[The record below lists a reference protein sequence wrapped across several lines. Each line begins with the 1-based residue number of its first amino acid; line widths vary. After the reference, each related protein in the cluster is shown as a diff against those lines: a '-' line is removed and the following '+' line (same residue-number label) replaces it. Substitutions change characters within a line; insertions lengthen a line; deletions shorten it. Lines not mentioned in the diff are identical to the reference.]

1 MKTLIV
7 SGGNVD
13 ILFLEDILK
22 EKHDCIIAVDK
33 GIEALHE
40 LNIKPNYI
48 VGDFDSVNKE
58 IINIYRNENIP
69 IQQHNPEKDYTDTEL
84 GIKLAISLKS
94 TKISV
99 VGGIGT
105 RLDHTLANIHILKH
119 CLDNDIVCEMLDEHN
134 KVYLINHNFQI
145 EKSKAFGK
153 YISIIPL
160 TTEVSGI
167 TLKGFKYPLK
177 DYTLAIGKSLGISNE
192 IEDDY
197 ADIDLK
203 EGILI
208 VIESKD

>member
-13 ILFLEDILK
+13 ILFLKELLK
-22 EKHDCIIAVDK
+22 EKYDCIIAVDK

-48 VGDFDSVNKE
+48 VGDLDSVNKD

-69 IQQHNPEKDYTDTEL
+69 IQEHNPEKDYTDTEL
-84 GIKLAISLKS
+84 GIKLAISLKAS
-94 TKISV
+94 KISL

-119 CLDNDIVCEMLDEHN
+119 CLDNNIVCEILDTHN
-134 KVYLINHNFQI
+134 KVYLINHNVQI
-145 EKSKAFGK
+145 EKIKAFGK
-153 YISIIPL
+153 YISLIPL

-177 DYTLAIGKSLGISNE
+177 EYTLAIGRSLGISNE

-197 ADIDLK
+197 ADIVLK

>member
-7 SGGNVD
+7 SGGSVD
-13 ILFLEDILK
+13 ILFLKDMLK
-22 EKHDCIIAVDK
+22 EKYDCIIAVDK

-40 LNIKPNYI
+40 LNIKPSYI
-48 VGDFDSVNKE
+48 VGDFDSVNKD
-58 IINIYRNENIP
+58 IVNIYRNENIP
-69 IQQHNPEKDYTDTEL
+69 IQEHNPEKDYTDTEL
-84 GIKLAISLKS
+84 GIKLAISLKAS
-94 TKISV
+94 KISV

-119 CLDNDIVCEMLDEHN
+119 CLDNNIVCEMLDAHN
-134 KVYLINHNFQI
+134 KIYLINRNVQI
-145 EKSKAFGK
+145 EKNKAFGK

-167 TLKGFKYPLK
+167 TLKGFKYPLN

-197 ADIDLK
+197 ADIVLK

>member
-7 SGGNVD
+7 SGGNID

-22 EKHDCIIAVDK
+22 EKYDYIIAVDK

-48 VGDFDSVNKE
+48 VGDFDSVNKK
-58 IINIYRNENIP
+58 IIDIYRNENIP
-69 IQQHNPEKDYTDTEL
+69 IQEHNPEKDYTDTEL
-84 GIKLAISLKS
+84 GIKLAISLKA
-94 TKISV
+94 TKISI

-119 CLDNDIVCEMLDEHN
+119 CLDNNIACEILDTHN
-134 KVYLINHNFQI
+134 KVYLINCNVQI

-153 YISIIPL
+153 YISLIPL

-167 TLKGFKYPLK
+167 TLRGFKYPLK
-177 DYTLAIGKSLGISNE
+177 DYTLTIGRSLGISNE
-192 IEDDY
+192 IEDEY
-197 ADIDLK
+197 ADIVLK

-208 VIESKD
+208 VIETKD

>member
-7 SGGNVD
+7 SGGSVD
-13 ILFLEDILK
+13 ILFLKDILK
-22 EKHDCIIAVDK
+22 EKYDCIISVDK

-40 LNIKPNYI
+40 LNINPSYI
-48 VGDFDSVNKE
+48 VGDFDSVNKD
-58 IINIYRNENIP
+58 IVNIYRNENIP
-69 IQQHNPEKDYTDTEL
+69 IQEHNPEKDYTDTEL
-84 GIKLAISLKS
+84 GIKLAVSLKAS
-94 TKISV
+94 KISV

-119 CLDNDIVCEMLDEHN
+119 CLDNNIVCEMLDAHN
-134 KVYLINHNFQI
+134 KIYLINRNVQI
-145 EKSKAFGK
+145 EKNKAFGK

-167 TLKGFKYPLK
+167 TLKGFKYPLN

-197 ADIDLK
+197 AYILLK